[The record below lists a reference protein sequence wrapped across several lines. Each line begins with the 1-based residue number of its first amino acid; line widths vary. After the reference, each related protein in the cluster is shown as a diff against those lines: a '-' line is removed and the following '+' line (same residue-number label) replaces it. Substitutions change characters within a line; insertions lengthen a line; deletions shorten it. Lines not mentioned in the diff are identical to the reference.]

1 MTAQEHLIVAR
12 QFWELAHN
20 LNRQGHVTAAGELL
34 WGAVNR
40 IILAINLRHG
50 IIPPSRPLRRNTI
63 VRYLDAQYQTT
74 PDLEDGMSAVG
85 DLHGHFYN
93 SNLTQSEI
101 ERRTGNAE
109 AFISALFNLPETRTI
124 TQI

>member
-12 QFWELAHN
+12 QFRELAHN
-20 LNRQGHVTAAGELL
+20 LNRQGHVTAAGEML

-50 IIPPSRPLRRNTI
+50 IIPPGRPLRRNTI

-93 SNLTQSEI
+93 SNLTQSQI
-101 ERRTGNAE
+101 EEHIGNAE
-109 AFISALFNLPETRTI
+109 VFIAALFNLPETRAI

>member
-1 MTAQEHLIVAR
+1 MIAQEHLIVAR

-20 LNRQGHVTAAGELL
+20 LNQQGHVTAAGELL

-63 VRYLDAQYQTT
+63 IRYLDAQHQTT

-101 ERRTGNAE
+101 ERRTGNANV
-109 AFISALFNLPETRTI
+109 FIAALFNLPGTHVI
-124 TQI
+124 TQA